1 MGRRGKISRMGQRAL
16 DLFLKTHLD
25 VVLMGGVQN
34 GGHQVIGGFPII
46 ISRARWIPGQDQ
58 DA

>member
-1 MGRRGKISRMGQRAL
+1 MGRRGKTSRMGQRAL

-34 GGHQVIGGFPII
+34 GGHQVIGGFAVII
-46 ISRARWIPGQDQ
+46 RHARGIPGQDQ